1 MSAGRIPWEARSF
14 RFTDPTTG
22 HRLDVMATTHAEWGW
37 DWEVS
42 KAHVSIAKG
51 IAKTSSA
58 AKGAARKALIAAQV
72 KK

>member
-1 MSAGRIPWEARSF
+1 
-14 RFTDPTTG
+14 
-22 HRLDVMATTHAEWGW
+22 MATTHAEWGW